1 MKKIRDIFDKTGVRK
16 DGLVPAVKGGEKKS
30 GFRKGCLFSVALLGT
45 VLAAAGCSG
54 GKTAENDNTL
64 VIFNYGDYIDRET
77 IQMFEE
83 ETGIEVKY
91 EEYITPEDMYTKYQS
106 GGINYDLIC
115 TSDYMIERMITDG
128 EAQPIDYSKME
139 YFGNIDQKY
148 MDFCKAFDPE
158 NQYAIPYFFGT
169 VGILYNEEMVDEEV
183 DSWSVLWNEKYKD
196 QIIMENSVRDA
207 FIVPLKLK
215 GYSINTTD
223 KNALLEAQVM
233 LMEQKHLLAAYLVD
247 ETKDAMIS
255 GDAALSVIYSGDAT
269 VAIEENENL
278 TYVVPKEGTNI
289 WFDCWMIPKTAK
301 HKEAAEKFID
311 FMNRPDIAMMN
322 FDYIWY
328 GTPNKAVYDEL
339 DDETKKDPTIF
350 PDEDIM
356 NKCEV
361 YQYLGEEMDSFY
373 SRLWKELKAY

>member
-1 MKKIRDIFDKTGVRK
+1 MNTLSYMFKKTFVLSLAI
-16 DGLVPAVKGGEKKS
+16 
-30 GFRKGCLFSVALLGT
+30 LGT
-45 VLAAAGCSG
+45 MFGITGCSDD
-54 GKTAENDNTL
+54 TASQEDNTL

-77 IQMFEE
+77 IQMFED
-83 ETGIEVKY
+83 ETGIDIKY

-106 GGINYDLIC
+106 GGIDYDLIC
-115 TSDYMIERMITDG
+115 TSDYMIEKMIQDG
-128 EAQPIDYSKME
+128 EAQTINTSDME

-148 MDFCKAFDPE
+148 MEFCKTFDPD

-183 DSWSVLWNEKYKD
+183 DSWSVLWNEKYQN

-207 FIVPLKLK
+207 FIVPLKLE

-223 KNALLEAQVM
+223 KNALREAQKM

-247 ETKDAMIS
+247 ETRDAMIS
-255 GDAALSVIYSGDAT
+255 GDAAFGVIYSGDAT

-289 WFDCWMIPKTAK
+289 WFDCWMIPKSAK
-301 HKEAAEKFID
+301 HREAAEKFID

-339 DDETKKDPTIF
+339 DDETKADPTIF
-350 PDEDIM
+350 PDEDTM

-361 YQYLGEEMDSFY
+361 YQYLGAEMDTFY
-373 SRLWKELKAY
+373 SRLWKEIKAY